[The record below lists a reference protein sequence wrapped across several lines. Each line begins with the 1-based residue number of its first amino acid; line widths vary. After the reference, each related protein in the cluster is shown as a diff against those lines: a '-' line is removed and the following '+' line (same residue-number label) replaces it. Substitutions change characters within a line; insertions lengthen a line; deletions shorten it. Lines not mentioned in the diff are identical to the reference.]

1 MIKLL
6 NKEKVGEIIGN
17 GVLKIVAIEGCCG
30 YVLKTSVSDDGEANI
45 GVEGLKFSIDEE
57 TEKIAPRM
65 SIDVDV
71 DVDVDV
77 DDVNTNVLIVKNLS
91 AKSYCGCGRSFSI

>member
-71 DVDVDV
+71 DVD
-77 DDVNTNVLIVKNLS
+77 DVNTNVLIVKNLS

>member
-65 SIDVDV
+65 SIDVD
-71 DVDVDV
+71 
-77 DDVNTNVLIVKNLS
+77 DVNTNVLIVKNLS

>member
-6 NKEKVGEIIGN
+6 NKENVGEIIGN

-65 SIDVDV
+65 SIDVD
-71 DVDVDV
+71 
-77 DDVNTNVLIVKNLS
+77 DVNTNVLIVKNLS